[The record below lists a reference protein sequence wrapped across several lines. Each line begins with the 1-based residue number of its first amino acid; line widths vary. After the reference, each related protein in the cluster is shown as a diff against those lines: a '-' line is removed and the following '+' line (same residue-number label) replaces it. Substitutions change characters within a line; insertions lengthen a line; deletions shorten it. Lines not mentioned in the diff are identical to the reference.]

1 MPGRDRERKQSL
13 IEQNEASSFCSI
25 SKAKNNRTVFFTAAI
40 VFVVDFV
47 VKTYLREYFAF
58 TSTPVIKNIF
68 HITVVF
74 NKGAAFSLLSG
85 KTNFLIYTGV
95 IFILLFLLF
104 LKSEKRRDALFMV
117 SCGLILG
124 GAISN
129 LCDRITLGYVVDYF
143 DFRVWPVFNI
153 SDSCIT
159 TGTGLLLIDSFK
171 KTKNN

>member
-1 MPGRDRERKQSL
+1 
-13 IEQNEASSFCSI
+13 
-25 SKAKNNRTVFFTAAI
+25 
-40 VFVVDFV
+40 
-47 VKTYLREYFAF
+47 
-58 TSTPVIKNIF
+58 
-68 HITVVF
+68 
-74 NKGAAFSLLSG
+74 
-85 KTNFLIYTGV
+85 
-95 IFILLFLLF
+95 
-104 LKSEKRRDALFMV
+104 MV